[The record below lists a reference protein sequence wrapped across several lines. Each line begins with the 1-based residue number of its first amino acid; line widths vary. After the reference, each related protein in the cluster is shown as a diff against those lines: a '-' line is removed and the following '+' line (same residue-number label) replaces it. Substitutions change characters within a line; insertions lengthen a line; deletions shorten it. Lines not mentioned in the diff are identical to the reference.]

1 MEPMTLAEVGLVL
14 VQASKRV
21 PKEKRASFEDLMRLA
36 RMPVGGLKIRR
47 KN

>member
-1 MEPMTLAEVGLVL
+1 MEMTLDQIGLML

-21 PKEKRASFEDLMRLA
+21 PKEKRASFQEVLRLL
-36 RMPVGGLKIRR
+36 RTPVGGLKIRR